1 MPDSLIQPAA
11 PLWGDLE
18 IVEMVRKFAQDRLAP
33 HAAARE
39 KAARIEPEIV
49 RELGEL
55 GILGAT
61 TSADWDGSDI
71 DPVTYAMLLEE
82 IAAGDGS
89 VSTLVSVHN
98 SPTCIVVGNYGS
110 NAQKDRW
117 LRKLATG
124 AHVGSFGLTEPQA
137 GSDASNL
144 RTRAVKKGDR
154 YIVNG
159 AKQFISN
166 AAHPGSLVFFA
177 VTDPAAGKRGLS
189 AFIVDKSTPGF
200 AIDRLEEK
208 LGQKASDTAAL
219 SFNDMEVPE
228 DQRIGAEGEGY
239 KIALSTLESGRI
251 GIAAQAVGM
260 ARAALDYAI
269 AYAKERKAFGGNII
283 DFQAVGFRLA
293 DAKTKLEAA
302 RQLTLHAARL
312 KASGSPALEAACM
325 AKLFASEAAEAICTA
340 SIQTLGGYGFLADY
354 PVERIYR
361 DVRVCQIYEGTSDV
375 QKLILQRML

>member
-1 MPDSLIQPAA
+1 MPDSIPATGDSLII
-11 PLWGDLE
+11 DM
-18 IVEMVRKFAQDRLAP
+18 IRKFSQERLAP

-39 KAARIEPEIV
+39 KAGRIEPEVI
-49 RELGEL
+49 RELGDL
-55 GILGAT
+55 GVFGAT
-61 TSADWDGSDI
+61 TPAEWDGSEI
-71 DPVTYAMLLEE
+71 DPVTYAMMLEE

-89 VSTLVSVHN
+89 VSTMVSVHN
-98 SPTCIVVGNYGS
+98 SPTCIVVNNYGT

-117 LRKLATG
+117 LRPLATG

-144 RTRAVKKGDR
+144 RTRAVRKGDV
-154 YIVNG
+154 YVVNG

-166 AAHPGSLVFFA
+166 ATHPGSIVFFA
-177 VTDPAAGKRGLS
+177 VTDPEAGKRGLS
-189 AFIVDKSTPGF
+189 AFVIDKSHPGF
-200 AIDRLEEK
+200 SVLRVEEK
-208 LGQKASDTAAL
+208 LGQKASDTCAL
-219 SFNDMEVPE
+219 AFEDVEIPL

-251 GIAAQAVGM
+251 GIAAQSVGM
-260 ARAALDYAI
+260 ARAALEYAVDYAR
-269 AYAKERKAFGGNII
+269 ERKAFGGAII

-293 DAKTKLEAA
+293 EAKTKLEAA
-302 RQLTLHAARL
+302 RQLTLFAARQ
-312 KASGSPALEAACM
+312 KAAGVNSLEAACM
-325 AKLFASEAAEAICTA
+325 AKLFASEVAEQVCTA
-340 SIQTLGGYGFLADY
+340 AIQTLGGYGFLADY

>member
-1 MPDSLIQPAA
+1 MPDGFSFH
-11 PLWGDLE
+11 GDSI
-18 IVEMVRKFAQDRLAP
+18 IVDMVRKFSQERLGP
-33 HAAARE
+33 LAAERE
-39 KAARIEPEIV
+39 KAGRIEPEIV

-61 TSADWDGSDI
+61 TSADWDGSEI
-71 DPVTYAMLLEE
+71 DPVTYAMLVEE

-98 SPTCIVVGNYGS
+98 SPTCIVVGNFGS
-110 NAQKDRW
+110 DSQKDRW
-117 LRKLATG
+117 LRPLARG
-124 AHVGSFGLTEPQA
+124 EHVGSFGLTEPQA
-137 GSDASNL
+137 GSDASAL
-144 RTRAVKKGDR
+144 RTRAVRKGDT
-154 YIVNG
+154 YVVNG

-177 VTDPAAGKRGLS
+177 VTDPSAGKRGLS
-189 AFIVDKSTPGF
+189 AFIVDKTTPGF
-200 AIDRLEEK
+200 SISRIEEK
-208 LGQKASDTAAL
+208 LGQKASDTCAL
-219 SFNDMEVPE
+219 AFDDMEVPLS
-228 DQRIGAEGEGY
+228 QRIGAEGEGY

-251 GIAAQAVGM
+251 GIASQAVGM

-269 AYAKERKAFGGNII
+269 GYARERKAFGGAIV
-283 DFQAVGFRLA
+283 DLQAVGFRLA
-293 DAKTKLEAA
+293 DAKTRLEAA

-312 KASGSPALEAACM
+312 KAEGKPALEAACM

-340 SIQTLGGYGFLADY
+340 AIQTLGGYGFLADY

>member
-1 MPDSLIQPAA
+1 MPDSISPHGDTLII
-11 PLWGDLE
+11 DM
-18 IVEMVRKFAQDRLAP
+18 IRRFAQDRLAP
-33 HAAARE
+33 LAAERE
-39 KAARIEPEIV
+39 RQKRIEPEIIA
-49 RELGEL
+49 ELGEL
-55 GILGAT
+55 GVFGAT
-61 TSADWDGSDI
+61 TPAEWDGSEI
-71 DPVTYAMLLEE
+71 DPVTYALLLEE

-89 VSTLVSVHN
+89 VSTMVSVHN
-98 SPTCIVVGNYGS
+98 SPTCIVVNNYGTAS
-110 NAQKDRW
+110 QKDRW

-124 AHVGSFGLTEPQA
+124 EHVGSFGLTEPQA

-144 RTRAVKKGDR
+144 KTRAVKQGDR

-177 VTDPAAGKRGLS
+177 VTDPGAGKKGLS
-189 AFIVDKSTPGF
+189 AFVIDKTHPGF
-200 AIDRLEEK
+200 SVARVEEK
-208 LGQKASDTAAL
+208 LGQKASDTCAL
-219 SFNDMEVPE
+219 TFEDMVVPE

-251 GIAAQAVGM
+251 GIAAQSVGM
-260 ARAALDYAI
+260 ARAALEYAVG
-269 AYAKERKAFGGNII
+269 YARDRKAFGGAII
-283 DFQAVGFRLA
+283 DLQAVGFRLA

-302 RQLTLHAARL
+302 RQLTLYAARL
-312 KASGSPALEAACM
+312 KAEQKPALEAACM
-325 AKLFASEAAEAICTA
+325 AKLFASEAAEAICTP

>member
-1 MPDSLIQPAA
+1 MPDSLSQTSPS
-11 PLWGDLE
+11 LFGDTD
-18 IVEMVRKFAQDRLAP
+18 IVDMVRKFAQDRLTP

-39 KAARIEPEIV
+39 KAGMIEPEIV
-49 RELGEL
+49 RELGDL

-61 TSADWDGSDI
+61 TAAEWDGSEI

-98 SPTCIVVGNYGS
+98 SPTCIVVGQYG
-110 NAQKDRW
+110 NAAQKDRW

-159 AKQFISN
+159 SKQFISN

-177 VTDPAAGKRGLS
+177 VTDPTAGKRGLS
-189 AFIVDKSTPGF
+189 AFIVDKTTPGF

-219 SFNDMEVPE
+219 SFTDMEVPE
-228 DQRIGAEGEGY
+228 DQRIGQEGEGY

-293 DAKTKLEAA
+293 DAKTRLEAA

-312 KASGSPALEAACM
+312 KAAGHPALEAACM

>member
-1 MPDSLIQPAA
+1 MPDSISPHGDTLIV
-11 PLWGDLE
+11 DM
-18 IVEMVRKFAQDRLAP
+18 IRRFSQDRLAP
-33 HAAARE
+33 LAAARE
-39 KAARIEPEIV
+39 KAQRIEPEIIA
-49 RELGEL
+49 ELGEL
-55 GILGAT
+55 GVFGAT
-61 TSADWDGSDI
+61 TPAEWDGSEI

-89 VSTLVSVHN
+89 VSTMVSVHN
-98 SPTCIVVGNYGS
+98 SPTAIIFSQYGTD
-110 NAQKDRW
+110 AQKDRW

-124 AHVGSFGLTEPQA
+124 EHVGSFGLTEPQA

-144 RTRAVKKGDR
+144 KTRAVKKGDK
-154 YIVNG
+154 YIING

-166 AAHPGSLVFFA
+166 ATHPGSLVLFA
-177 VTDPAAGKRGLS
+177 VTDPGAGKKGLS
-189 AFIVDKSTPGF
+189 AFVIDKTHPGF
-200 AIDRLEEK
+200 AVARVEEK
-208 LGQKASDTAAL
+208 LGQKASDTCAL
-219 SFNDMEVPE
+219 TFTDMKVPE
-228 DQRIGAEGEGY
+228 DQRIGQEGEGY

-251 GIAAQAVGM
+251 GIAAQSIGM

-269 AYAKERKAFGGNII
+269 GYARDRKAFGNSII
-283 DFQAVGFRLA
+283 DLQAVGFRLA

-302 RQLTLHAARL
+302 RQLTLYAARL
-312 KASGSPALEAACM
+312 KAEQRPALEAACM

-375 QKLILQRML
+375 QKLIIQRML